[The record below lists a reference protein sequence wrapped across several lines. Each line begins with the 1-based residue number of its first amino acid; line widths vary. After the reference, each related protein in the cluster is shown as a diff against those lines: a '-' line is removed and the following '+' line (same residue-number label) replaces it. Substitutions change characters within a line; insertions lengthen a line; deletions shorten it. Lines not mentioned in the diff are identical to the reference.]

1 MGIHPY
7 LAELV
12 SNIVT
17 DLAWS
22 RTGRPTLGTGQ
33 SGGSL
38 GAALHLPVAGYQLY
52 DLPGGGGSHQFAGWD
67 NQKSLPVP
75 VEFFPAVFPRLKD
88 RLCLQCIL
96 GKGAC
101 KWAFDA

>member
-67 NQKSLPVP
+67 
-75 VEFFPAVFPRLKD
+75 KD

-96 GKGAC
+96 GKGAG